1 MKKQLLLISAM
12 AIASLAI
19 AQSANDQA
27 DKYILKNNRHPEF
40 IFDEDYSKD
49 ESIKSTKKK
58 PSSQHSISG
67 EKVILLG
74 TGPNAFGTAFGG
86 RTYLWADPSINSIT
100 FSHRSDFKL
109 LGDPS
114 SGFLRYDYSIDG
126 GSTWAID
133 QGPSYASNNQFI
145 APFAD
150 ARYPQGIL
158 FNPPGNTDR
167 DSAFFTYFAPTLTST
182 NGASTGQGAWGGHV
196 FGTRQLSQDN
206 TSGLPGTRKEL
217 LSNRYTIPDC
227 FTLTKTGILYNTD
240 AASDQAAKPVV
251 VGYTDTIIISKGVW
265 NVSKRDFDYT
275 LSYLRAP
282 VSLDNKGRRD
292 YVGDHRIAFADDGQ
306 TGYVILLGHSDYKL
320 ESDSVYHLIVYK
332 TTNGGTNWS
341 APINVSMDGAKPLLP
356 TAVPSNPNKFTTG
369 FELDAVVDKNNN
381 LHVVLPISP
390 MVGKGWSISTKGG
403 TWGIFDVYTT
413 DGGTNWK
420 AKLLGNPQTLVG
432 TFGVSAT
439 DASNPTI
446 TEYNRCQASRTL
458 AGDKLFFSWFDTD
471 TINYA
476 PLDQNHAN
484 MHPNAFV
491 VGYDVTANKWTNQL
505 STAGT
510 LASDV
515 ITFGCA
521 SYYVFGNT
529 GTYTFPLVYVELTGD
544 ETKTGLPVQYIYL
557 DGFTLKDVDF
567 TITDNSVPLN
577 LLTSINAIKEN
588 HGVSVSPNFPNPF
601 NNNTSFKLTLDK
613 SANVMVEVFNTI
625 GQKVTGIDTKTYSA
639 GEHTVTI
646 DGSDLTPG
654 VYFYT
659 VRANDASITQR
670 MMVK

>member
-1 MKKQLLLISAM
+1 MKNQLLLISAM
-12 AIASLAI
+12 AIASLAV

-40 IFDEDYSKD
+40 LFNEVQSSNSYI
-49 ESIKSTKKK
+49 STKKK
-58 PSSQHSISG
+58 APSATDNTMAVFIRD
-67 EKVILLG
+67 LG
-74 TGPNAFGTAFGG
+74 QAGNAFGTAFGG
-86 RTYLWADPSINSIT
+86 RTFLWADPNINALT
-100 FSHRSDFKL
+100 FSHRSEPVL
-109 LGDPS
+109 TGDLS
-114 SGFLRYDYSIDG
+114 HGFLRYDYSTNSG
-126 GSTWAID
+126 TSWNVD
-133 QGPSYASNNQFI
+133 QGPSYVSNNTTTP
-145 APFAD
+145 PFAN

-158 FNPPGNTDR
+158 FNPSGNTVA
-167 DSAFFTYFAPTLTST
+167 DSAYFTYFAPSLASK
-182 NGASTGQGAWGGHV
+182 NGTTAQGGWGGHV
-196 FGTRQLSQDN
+196 FGTRQISQDF
-206 TSGLPGTRKEL
+206 TSGLAGTRTEL
-217 LSNRYTIPDC
+217 LSNRYLIPDC
-227 FTLTKTGILYNTD
+227 FTLTKTGVVYNTD
-240 AASDQAAKPVV
+240 AASDQGATPVV
-251 VGYTDTIIISKGVW
+251 AYTDTIIISKGIW
-265 NVSKRDFDYT
+265 NASKRDFDYT
-275 LSYLRAP
+275 VNYLRAP
-282 VSLDNKGRRD
+282 VSIDNKGRHD

-306 TGYVILLGHSDYKL
+306 TGYVVLLGHSSYLL
-320 ESDSVYHLIVYK
+320 ESDSIYHLIVYK

-341 APINVSMDGAKPLLP
+341 APINVSVNGAKPLLP
-356 TAVPSNPNKFTTG
+356 TAVPSKPNKFTTG
-369 FELDAVVDKNNN
+369 FELDAIVDKNNN

-390 MVGKGWSISTKGG
+390 MVGTGWSISTKGG

-439 DASNPTI
+439 DATNPTI
-446 TEYNRCQASRTL
+446 AEYNRCQASRNWN
-458 AGDKLFFSWFDTD
+458 GDKLFFSWFDTD

-491 VGYDVTANKWTNQL
+491 VGYDITNNKWTNQVT
-505 STAGT
+505 TATT
-510 LASDV
+510 LAADA

-521 SYYVFGNT
+521 SYYVLGNT
-529 GTYTFPLVYVELTGD
+529 GTYTFPLAYVELTGD
-544 ETKTGLPVQYIYL
+544 ETKTGSPVQFHYL
-557 DGFTLKDVDF
+557 DGFTLKDADF
-567 TITDNSVPLN
+567 TISDNSVPLN
-577 LLTSINAIKEN
+577 LLTSVNTLREN
-588 HGVSVSPNFPNPF
+588 HGVSVSTNFPNPF

-639 GEHTVTI
+639 GEHTLTI